1 MFVATVAAAFR
12 RNRSPVHDDAK
23 SRRGSEAFV
32 PSPQA
37 HPGGQQQCGQD
48 VRVSEAQALPVQV
61 TLLNETHD
69 LSMPTDE
76 IQCVVRGSPDRSA
89 VPHSTALDRAVSRR
103 TLKRTKM
110 PVLGRLWIPPVIVEK
125 SL

>member
-1 MFVATVAAAFR
+1 
-12 RNRSPVHDDAK
+12 
-23 SRRGSEAFV
+23 
-32 PSPQA
+32 
-37 HPGGQQQCGQD
+37 
-48 VRVSEAQALPVQV
+48 
-61 TLLNETHD
+61 
-69 LSMPTDE
+69 
-76 IQCVVRGSPDRSA
+76 